1 MRSADASNQDE
12 SNSRKPVLYWLD
24 AIEATR
30 RRRHSSEL
38 GQPNAPEHENVLHQ
52 RPDMAM
58 VKTQW
63 KSEAEL
69 RNMQAADQARQSM
82 TDQGPVG
89 KQSR

>member
-1 MRSADASNQDE
+1 MRSWDASNQDE

-38 GQPNAPEHENVLHQ
+38 GQPEHENVLHQ

-58 VKTQW
+58 VRTQW